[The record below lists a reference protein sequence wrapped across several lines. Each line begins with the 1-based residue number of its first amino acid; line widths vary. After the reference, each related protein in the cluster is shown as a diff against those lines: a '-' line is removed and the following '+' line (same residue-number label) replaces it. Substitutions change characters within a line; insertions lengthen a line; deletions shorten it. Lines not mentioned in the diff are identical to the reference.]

1 MSKDAKVNREFFTRE
16 YSKFKKTKGNRPIDP
31 GHVASIKKSIAARD
45 LELPIYVNKDMEIR
59 EGHHTFQAR
68 KELDLGIYYIVID
81 SKDPL
86 DMAIFNAGR
95 KDWNMNNFLNFHCT
109 RGKQDYKILRSKME
123 QYQMPVIETH
133 YLLLG
138 KATGGK
144 NITEDFKHGN
154 FKIPAGSIAAFDKLA
169 EEMRY
174 VNNIFNSGNKL
185 KRPFIRAFSIMKK
198 HPKYDFTRLKSAL
211 KSKASKLLAATSSN
225 EYITQIE
232 TIYNSGLSDKNKK
245 MNLIQFA
252 KDREYEEDVTIN

>member
-1 MSKDAKVNREFFTRE
+1 MSKDAKVNREFFTKE

-95 KDWNMNNFLNFHCT
+95 KNWSMDDFLNFHCS
-109 RGKQDYKILRSKME
+109 RNKHDYKILRSKMK

-144 NITEDFKHGN
+144 NIAEDFKNGV
-154 FKIPAGSIAAFDKLA
+154 FKIPAGNIEAFDKLA

-174 VNNIFNSGNKL
+174 VNNIFNSGNKI
-185 KRPFIRAFSIMKK
+185 KRPLIRALSVARK
-198 HPKYDFTRLKSAL
+198 HPKYDFARFKAAL

-225 EYITQIE
+225 DYITQIE

-245 MNLIQFA
+245 MNLLQFY
-252 KDREYEEDVTIN
+252 KDKEYEEDVTIN